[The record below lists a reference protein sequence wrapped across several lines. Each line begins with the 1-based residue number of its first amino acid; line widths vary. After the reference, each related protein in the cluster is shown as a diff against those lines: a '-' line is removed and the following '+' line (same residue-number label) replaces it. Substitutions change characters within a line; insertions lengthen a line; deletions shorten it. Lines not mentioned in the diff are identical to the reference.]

1 MNETVICVRT
11 IICFVL
17 SEHKTQGKVVGEEQ
31 QGQTGRGQA
40 KKILNNFRVSRID
53 FPSIGQYFSK
63 YFQSM
68 LIDFMEE

>member
-1 MNETVICVRT
+1 M
-11 IICFVL
+11 
-17 SEHKTQGKVVGEEQ
+17 VGEEQ